1 VAPELIVEIVSLS
14 DRWQEVEDKISD
26 YFSVGVEQ
34 VWVVHPPQQTI
45 YVYRSRSERQLYGR
59 DATLQGEGTITGFS
73 LRVVSLF

>member
-1 VAPELIVEIVSLS
+1 
-14 DRWQEVEDKISD
+14 
-26 YFSVGVEQ
+26 VGVEQ